1 MFHIVIFKNNK
12 KKKKLKSF
20 VRENLALNFFNKLV
34 EESENILF
42 RKKFDSGHE
51 CRYNIAIITD
61 KFIDNNIYYTDE
73 YGRNKVIDS
82 KIDNE
87 NYIYKISPYYYE
99 ELIFDV
105 KNNTR
110 ITSSELFKTYL
121 NEDKIYMIS
130 KLNNKFIIQ
139 FDEVY
144 NLFSLKNEEDSDR
157 FLDLLQ
163 LTPVFK
169 KTLIVKDI
177 STPQRKY
184 LYNLLVDRGYNKK
197 FLYTNYTTYPK

>member
-20 VRENLALNFFNKLV
+20 VRENLALNFYNKLIN
-34 EESENILF
+34 ESESILF
-42 RKKFDSGHE
+42 RKKFDSGYE

-61 KFIDNNIYYTDE
+61 KFISENIYYTDE
-73 YGRNKVIDS
+73 YGRNRVIDS
-82 KIDNE
+82 KIDEN
-87 NYIYKISPYYYE
+87 NYISKISPYFYE

-105 KNNTR
+105 KNDTR
-110 ITSSELFKTYL
+110 ITLSELESKYFKK
-121 NEDKIYMIS
+121 DKIYMIS

-139 FDEVY
+139 DDDEY

-163 LTPVFK
+163 TTDIFK
-169 KTLIVKDI
+169 KSLVVKDI
-177 STPQRKY
+177 STAQRKY
-184 LYNLLVDRGYNKK
+184 LYNILVESGYNKR

>member
-20 VRENLALNFFNKLV
+20 VRENLALNFYNKLV
-34 EESENILF
+34 NESESILF

-61 KFIDNNIYYTDE
+61 KFISENIYYTDE
-73 YGRNKVIDS
+73 YGRNRVIDS
-82 KIDNE
+82 KIDEN
-87 NYIYKISPYYYE
+87 NYIGKISPYFYE

-105 KNNTR
+105 KNDTR
-110 ITSSELFKTYL
+110 ITLSELESKYFKK
-121 NEDKIYMIS
+121 DKIYMIS

-139 FDEVY
+139 DDDEY

-163 LTPVFK
+163 TTDIFK
-169 KTLIVKDI
+169 KSLVVKDI
-177 STPQRKY
+177 STAQRKY
-184 LYNLLVDRGYNKK
+184 LYNILVESGYNKR

>member
-20 VRENLALNFFNKLV
+20 VRENLALNFYNKLV
-34 EESENILF
+34 NESESILF
-42 RKKFDSGHE
+42 RKKFDSGYE

-61 KFIDNNIYYTDE
+61 KFISENIYYTDE
-73 YGRNKVIDS
+73 YGRNRVIDS
-82 KIDNE
+82 KIDEN
-87 NYIYKISPYYYE
+87 NYISKISPYFYE

-105 KNNTR
+105 KNDTR
-110 ITSSELFKTYL
+110 ITLSELESKYFKK
-121 NEDKIYMIS
+121 DKIYMIS

-139 FDEVY
+139 DDDEY

-163 LTPVFK
+163 TTDIFK
-169 KTLIVKDI
+169 KSLVVKDI
-177 STPQRKY
+177 STAQRKY
-184 LYNLLVDRGYNKK
+184 LYNILVESGYNKR

>member
-20 VRENLALNFFNKLV
+20 VRENLALSFFNKLV

-42 RKKFDSGHE
+42 KKKFDSGHE
-51 CRYNIAIITD
+51 CKYNIAIITD
-61 KFIDNNIYYTDE
+61 KFIGDNIYYTDE

-82 KIDNE
+82 KIDNK
-87 NYIYKISPYYYE
+87 NYIYKILPYYYE

-105 KNNTR
+105 KNNLR
-110 ITSSELFKTYL
+110 ITSSELFKKYL

-139 FDEVY
+139 FDDTYE
-144 NLFSLKNEEDSDR
+144 LFSLKNEEDSDR
-157 FLDLLQ
+157 FLNLLQ
-163 LTPVFK
+163 LTPIFK

-184 LYNLLVDRGYNKK
+184 LYNILEDKGFSKK

>member
-121 NEDKIYMIS
+121 SEDKIYMIS

-184 LYNLLVDRGYNKK
+184 LYNLLVERGYNKK

>member
-121 NEDKIYMIS
+121 SEDKIYMIS

>member
-20 VRENLALNFFNKLV
+20 VRENLALSFFNKLV
-34 EESENILF
+34 GESENILF

-121 NEDKIYMIS
+121 SEDKIYMIS

>member
-20 VRENLALNFFNKLV
+20 VRENLALTFFNKLV
-34 EESENILF
+34 KESDDILF

-51 CRYNIAIITD
+51 CRYNIAIITE
-61 KFIDNNIYYTDE
+61 KFVGENIYYIDE

-82 KIDNE
+82 KIDDN

-105 KNNTR
+105 KNDVR
-110 ITSSELFKTYL
+110 ITLSELFKKYL

-144 NLFSLKNEEDSDR
+144 NLFSLID
-157 FLDLLQ
+157 F
-163 LTPVFK
+163 
-169 KTLIVKDI
+169 
-177 STPQRKY
+177 
-184 LYNLLVDRGYNKK
+184 
-197 FLYTNYTTYPK
+197 

>member
-20 VRENLALNFFNKLV
+20 VRENLALTFFNKLV
-34 EESENILF
+34 KESDDILF

-51 CRYNIAIITD
+51 CRYNIAIITE
-61 KFIDNNIYYTDE
+61 KFVGENIYYIDE

-82 KIDNE
+82 KIDDN
-87 NYIYKISPYYYE
+87 NYIYRISPYYYE

-105 KNNTR
+105 KNNVR
-110 ITSSELFKTYL
+110 ITLSELFKKYL

-144 NLFSLKNEEDSDR
+144 NLFSLKNEDDSDR

-163 LTPVFK
+163 STPFVK
-169 KTLIVKDI
+169 KTLVVKDI
-177 STPQRKY
+177 SSAQRKY
-184 LYNLLVDRGYNKK
+184 LYNILVDKGYNKR

>member
-20 VRENLALNFFNKLV
+20 VRENLALTFFNKLV
-34 EESENILF
+34 KESDDILF

-51 CRYNIAIITD
+51 CRYNIAIITE
-61 KFIDNNIYYTDE
+61 KFVGENIYYIDE

-82 KIDNE
+82 KIDDN

-105 KNNTR
+105 KNDVR
-110 ITSSELFKTYL
+110 ITLSELFKKYL

-144 NLFSLKNEEDSDR
+144 NLFSLKNEDDSDR

-163 LTPVFK
+163 STPVVK
-169 KTLIVKDI
+169 KTLVVKDI
-177 STPQRKY
+177 SSAQRKY
-184 LYNLLVDRGYNKK
+184 LYNILVDKGYNKR